1 MRDGTRR
8 DGNWDGIWA
17 ARDLKH
23 WTRDLGLDLGP
34 TTGIPALISENV
46 FKKQESDGLAEINGL
61 KFSDNAI
68 PITQYSHIL

>member
-1 MRDGTRR
+1 MEIGTGFGRDVG
-8 DGNWDGIWA
+8 WDLGCPG
-17 ARDLKH
+17 LKH
-23 WTRDLGLDLGP
+23 GTRDLGLDLGP

-46 FKKQESDGLAEINGL
+46 LKKQESDGLAEINGL